1 MDSERNRPAELRN
14 DPGERKMGPEDEAL
28 EKTMREGTQ
37 TAISPRQ
44 VADCVFNAIKAQK
57 FYIFPHPEVK
67 DQVRI
72 RMEDILQERN
82 PTKPLQ

>member
-1 MDSERNRPAELRN
+1 ME
-14 DPGERKMGPEDEAL
+14 PEDEAL
-28 EKTMREGTQ
+28 EQTMREGTQ
-37 TAISPRQ
+37 MAMSPRQ
-44 VADCVFNAIKAQK
+44 VADCVFSAIKEQK

-72 RMEDILQERN
+72 RMEDIIRERN